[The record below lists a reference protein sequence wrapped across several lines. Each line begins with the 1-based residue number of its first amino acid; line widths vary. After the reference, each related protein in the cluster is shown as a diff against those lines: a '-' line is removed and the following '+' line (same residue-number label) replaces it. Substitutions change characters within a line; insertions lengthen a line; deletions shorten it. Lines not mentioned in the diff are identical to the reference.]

1 MAAFSIIIF
10 ENSLNIDFH
19 QWFKQNPIITA
30 VFTLV
35 SSTNVE
41 VLNILT
47 SEFAGLNM
55 FSAKFSGKTKLL
67 LVFGFGILNFV
78 FEDIPQFGIQVDYYS

>member
-10 ENSLNIDFH
+10 ENSRNIDFH
-19 QWFKQNPIITA
+19 KWFKQNPIITA

-47 SEFAGLNM
+47 SKFAGLNM
-55 FSAKFSGKTKLL
+55 FSAKFSGKTES
-67 LVFGFGILNFV
+67 LVFWFGILNFV